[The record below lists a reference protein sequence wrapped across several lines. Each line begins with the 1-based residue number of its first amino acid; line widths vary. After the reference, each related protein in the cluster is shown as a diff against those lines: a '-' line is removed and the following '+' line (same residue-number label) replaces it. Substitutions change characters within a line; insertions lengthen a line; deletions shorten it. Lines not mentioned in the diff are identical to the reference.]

1 MRAKMK
7 GNFIFLE
14 IIGDFVLIVPL
25 WVYRQPKLQNTGRTE
40 VLLPKS

>member
-14 IIGDFVLIVPL
+14 VIGDSVLIVPL
-25 WVYRQPKLQNTGRTE
+25 WVYCQPELQNTGKTE